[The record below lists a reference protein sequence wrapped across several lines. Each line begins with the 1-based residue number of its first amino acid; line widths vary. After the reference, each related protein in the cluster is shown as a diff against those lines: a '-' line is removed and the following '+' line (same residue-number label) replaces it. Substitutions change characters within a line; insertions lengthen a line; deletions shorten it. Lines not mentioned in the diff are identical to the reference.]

1 MKTRVTGKWFR
12 KYIHFSKPTV
22 NARLVFRGRNDLP
35 PSISYFS
42 LENWQTLPQG
52 GQRSPFCGSE
62 PAQPL
67 TKLARV
73 TATRPLVLPG
83 HHRHCHHRCRL
94 GLPATSHHDRFPPS
108 HRRLQ
113 AIIQFDRMSSK
124 YTLTPLTLLATQD
137 IQQNIHYISVI
148 AAIFEIVGISFSYRA
163 FIRVI
168 IMMRGTYSKQNIVM
182 FQ

>member
-35 PSISYFS
+35 PSISFS

-67 TKLARV
+67 TKLALV
-73 TATRPLVLPG
+73 TATLPLALPG
-83 HHRHCHHRCRL
+83 HHRHYHHRCR
-94 GLPATSHHDRFPPS
+94 P
-108 HRRLQ
+108 Q

-124 YTLTPLTLLATQD
+124 YTLTPPTLLATQD

-168 IMMRGTYSKQNIVM
+168 IMMRGREPTQSKISSCSINS
-182 FQ
+182 F

>member
-1 MKTRVTGKWFR
+1 MKTRVTGKHFR

-42 LENWQTLPQG
+42 IENWQALPQG

-73 TATRPLVLPG
+73 TATRPLALPG
-83 HHRHCHHRCRL
+83 HHRHYPHRCRL
-94 GLPATSHHDRFPPS
+94 QT
-108 HRRLQ
+108 
-113 AIIQFDRMSSK
+113 ITQFDRMSSK
-124 YTLTPLTLLATQD
+124 YTLTPLTLMATQD

-148 AAIFEIVGISFSYRA
+148 AAIFEIVRISFSYWP
-163 FIRVI
+163 IIKVI
-168 IMMRGTYSKQNIVM
+168 IMMRKSYSTQSIVI